1 MPGQQSTT
9 APRGRPAHPPSPLQ
23 PIDQRIVVVRQD
35 LESVFTELETILDVC
50 ITVHTALDHQ
60 NATQDGDFAHVL
72 QRCGSDPLYEQLLE
86 LTKIIEAL
94 GGTTSCSDDDRTG
107 GDALANSP
115 EGSTDE

>member
-50 ITVHTALDHQ
+50 ITVHTALETTRTLLKTSISLTSFSVVVQ
-60 NATQDGDFAHVL
+60 I
-72 QRCGSDPLYEQLLE
+72 RCMS
-86 LTKIIEAL
+86 
-94 GGTTSCSDDDRTG
+94 SS
-107 GDALANSP
+107 
-115 EGSTDE
+115 